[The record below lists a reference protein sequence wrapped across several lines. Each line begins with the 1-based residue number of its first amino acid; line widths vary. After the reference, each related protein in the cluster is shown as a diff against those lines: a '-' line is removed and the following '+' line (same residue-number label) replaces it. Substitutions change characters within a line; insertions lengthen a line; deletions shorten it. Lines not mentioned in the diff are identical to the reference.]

1 MARPVGYLPL
11 LGRVLIGVP
20 FMLSGF
26 SKLAAHDVTVAS
38 ISSIGLPLPQLGWI
52 IALGVELG
60 GGTLLLIGYRARSA
74 AVVIAAFTLA
84 TAMFFH
90 RNFADQNQ
98 LIHFFKKLIIVGGL
112 LQIVYF
118 GAGPLSVDAS
128 RNRHTPQGK
137 TYGLRLGTV

>member
-52 IALGVELG
+52 TALWVELG
-60 GGTLLLIGYRARSA
+60 GGALLLIGYRARSA

-98 LIHFFKKLIIVGGL
+98 LIHFFKNLIIVGGL
-112 LQIVYF
+112 LLIVY
-118 GAGPLSVDAS
+118 SVQA
-128 RNRHTPQGK
+128 R
-137 TYGLRLGTV
+137 

>member
-52 IALGVELG
+52 IALGWNCVA
-60 GGTLLLIGYRARSA
+60 ARCS
-74 AVVIAAFTLA
+74 
-84 TAMFFH
+84 
-90 RNFADQNQ
+90 
-98 LIHFFKKLIIVGGL
+98 
-112 LQIVYF
+112 
-118 GAGPLSVDAS
+118 
-128 RNRHTPQGK
+128 
-137 TYGLRLGTV
+137 